1 VSTPRFSPVWLVLV
15 GILSVQFGAVVS
27 KGQFDEI
34 PPVGMVFL
42 RLVTSS
48 LILLAFVRPRLRRRP
63 IADWRPVL
71 ALGFVLGAMN
81 WAFYESFARI
91 PLGGAVTIEFAGPLL
106 LAAVGSRR
114 LRDMVWVGLAALGVT
129 LFGAGPTKVD
139 AVGFGLALLAGGC
152 WALYVL
158 STAATGR
165 RWAGVEGLAVASTI
179 ATLAIA
185 PFAVVAAGERL
196 LEPRLL
202 ALGALVGLLSSLI
215 PYSLE
220 MVALRTLPPR
230 VFGILMSLDPAAA
243 ALAAA
248 VLLSEWLTPLQLLAI
263 ACVTAAS
270 VGAARTQSA
279 PAAVPATDA
288 HPAAQTHA
296 PSRRVRDAVPDQR
309 GPTYPAGRSAQGGQE
324 GWAELHDGEGVRGH
338 AAGVEAAG
346 RGERGVDDEPG
357 SL

>member
-1 VSTPRFSPVWLVLV
+1 MSTPRFSPVWLVLV

-27 KGQFDEI
+27 KGLFGEI

-42 RLVTSS
+42 RLITSS
-48 LILLAFVRPRLRRRP
+48 LILLAFVRPRLRSRP
-63 IADWRPVL
+63 VTDWWPVL
-71 ALGFVLGAMN
+71 ALGFALGAMN

-91 PLGGAVTIEFAGPLL
+91 PLGVAVTIEFVGPLL

-114 LRDMVWVGLAALGVT
+114 PRDLVWVGLAALGIT

-152 WALYVL
+152 WALYVV

-185 PFAVVAAGERL
+185 PFAVVTAGERL

-202 ALGALVGLLSSLI
+202 VLGVLVGLLSSVI

-230 VFGILMSLDPAAA
+230 VFGILMSLEPAAA

-248 VLLSEWLTPLQLLAI
+248 LLLSEWLTPLQLLAM

-270 VGAARTQSA
+270 VGAARTESA
-279 PAAVPATDA
+279 PEALP
-288 HPAAQTHA
+288 
-296 PSRRVRDAVPDQR
+296 RDQR
-309 GPTYPAGRSAQGGQE
+309 PPGPNSRPSAQSSQLCAGSARADVYSAGRSAQGGQE
-324 GWAELHDGEGVRGH
+324 GWAEHHDGDGVRDR

-346 RGERGVDDEPG
+346 RGEHGVDDEPG